1 MADWAEV
8 TRDRKTPRARII
20 AAAEGVFATAG
31 YAGARMAEIA
41 VACGLPKANLH
52 YHFRTK
58 EGLYRAVLDDIL
70 RMWLAATDQI
80 LPDSDPSAALSSYIR
95 RKMVYSRT
103 RPDASKVFANEI
115 LHGAP
120 QIGGFLGTELR
131 TLVAAKSAVIEG
143 WIARGLMA
151 PVEPRHLFFVLW
163 AMTQT
168 YADFEVQIRAVLGRR
183 RLGARDFQAGADLIE
198 RLVLGGCG
206 LKPVSPAPGQPPGRT
221 PPAARDRPDSTTR
234 RRASARSRR

>member
-1 MADWAEV
+1 V
-8 TRDRKTPRARII
+8 TRGRETPRARII

-31 YAGARMAEIA
+31 YAGARMVEIA
-41 VACGLPKANLH
+41 AAAGLPKANLH
-52 YHFRTK
+52 YHFKTK

-70 RMWLAATDQI
+70 GMWLAATDQI

-95 RKMVYSRT
+95 RKMIYSRT

-120 QIGGFLGTELR
+120 QIGGFLGAELR
-131 TLVAAKSAVIEG
+131 TLVASKSAVIDG

-151 PVEPRHLFFVLW
+151 PVQPRHLFFVLW

-183 RLGARDFQAGADLIE
+183 RLGAGDFQAGTELIE
-198 RLVLGGCG
+198 RLVLLGCG
-206 LKPVSPAPGQPPGRT
+206 LAPVSPEPVPPLGRT
-221 PPAARDRPDSTTR
+221 PPAAPDRPDSTTR

>member
-1 MADWAEV
+1 M
-8 TRDRKTPRARII
+8 TRDRRTPRALII

-41 VACGLPKANLH
+41 AAAGLPKANLH
-52 YHFRTK
+52 YYFKTK

-70 RMWLAATDQI
+70 GMWLAATDQI

-103 RPDASKVFANEI
+103 RPHASKVFANEI

-120 QIGGFLGTELR
+120 QLGGFLGTELR
-131 TLVAAKSAVIEG
+131 ALVEAKSTVIEG

-168 YADFEVQIRAVLGRR
+168 YADFEVQVRAVLGRR
-183 RLGARDFQAGADLIE
+183 RLGARDFQAGTELIE
-198 RLVLGGCG
+198 RLVLLGCG
-206 LKPVSPAPGQPPGRT
+206 LNPVSPAPAQPPGRT
-221 PPAARDRPDSTTR
+221 PPAGRDRPDSTTR

>member
-1 MADWAEV
+1 MRRNR
-8 TRDRKTPRARII
+8 TDRARARILG
-20 AAAEGVFATAG
+20 AAERVFATAG

-41 VACGLPKANLH
+41 AASGLPKANLH
-52 YHFRTK
+52 YHFKTK
-58 EGLYRAVLDDIL
+58 ECLYRAVLDDIL
-70 RMWLAATDQI
+70 GMWLAATDQI
-80 LPDSDPSAALSSYIR
+80 LPDSDPSAALAGYIR

-120 QIGGFLGTELR
+120 QIGGFLGAELR
-131 TLVAAKSAVIEG
+131 ALVAAKSAVIEG

-183 RLGARDFQAGADLIE
+183 RLGAQDFQAGAMLIE
-198 RLVLGGCG
+198 RLVLLGCG
-206 LKPVSPAPGQPPGRT
+206 LSPAPEQPPGRT
-221 PPAARDRPDSTTR
+221 PPAAPDRPGSTTP

>member
-1 MADWAEV
+1 M
-8 TRDRKTPRARII
+8 TRDRSDRTRARIL
-20 AAAEGVFATAG
+20 AAAERVFATAG
-31 YAGARMAEIA
+31 YAGARMAGIA
-41 VACGLPKANLH
+41 AASGLPKANLH
-52 YHFRTK
+52 YHFKTK

-70 RMWLAATDQI
+70 GMWLAATDQI
-80 LPDSDPSAALSSYIR
+80 LPDSDPSAALAGYIR

-120 QIGGFLGTELR
+120 QIGGFLGAELR
-131 TLVAAKSAVIEG
+131 ALVAAKSAVIEG

-168 YADFEVQIRAVLGRR
+168 YADFEVQIRAVLGH
-183 RLGARDFQAGADLIE
+183 RLGARDFQAGTELIE
-198 RLVLGGCG
+198 RLALLGCG
-206 LKPVSPAPGQPPGRT
+206 LKLVSPAPAPAPGRT
-221 PPAARDRPDSTTR
+221 PPAGPDRPDSTTP